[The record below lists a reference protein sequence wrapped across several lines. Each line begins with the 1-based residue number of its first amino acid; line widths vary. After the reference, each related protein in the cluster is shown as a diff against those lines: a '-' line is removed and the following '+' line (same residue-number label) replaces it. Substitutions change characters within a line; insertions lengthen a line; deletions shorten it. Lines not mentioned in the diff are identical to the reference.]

1 MMKFFFSKLFVA
13 EEQGRIPPSKS
24 TSTRIYTT
32 RRIWKVEGAEGKV
45 QHLPCL
51 LFLLLLTAC
60 SPTNFRTKAVYEATE
75 NGYRMEIVGWGEI
88 DRELEL
94 AYLGE
99 YDVTFSPIISGD
111 VVSFSFRYPDKT
123 DPYTTLLTWRGQ
135 NGEQTL
141 EDLYIED
148 ILGEVLAVSGYSTF
162 NEGEFEETIFA
173 IYAISSGPQATIKEA
188 DAKFLKV
195 IEVVENY
202 RGE

>member
-1 MMKFFFSKLFVA
+1 MMKLTLTTQARTRGNKGQEIFSPV
-13 EEQGRIPPSKS
+13 S
-24 TSTRIYTT
+24 
-32 RRIWKVEGAEGKV
+32 
-45 QHLPCL
+45 CL
-51 LFLLLLTAC
+51 LVSLSILLLTAC
-60 SPTNFRTKAVYEATE
+60 SPSTFRTKAIYEATE
-75 NGYRMEIVGWGEI
+75 NGYRMEIVGWGDI

-94 AYLGE
+94 AYLGD

-111 VVSFSFRYPDKT
+111 TVSFSFRYPDKT
-123 DPYTTLLTWRGQ
+123 NPDYHILTWRGQ
-135 NGEQTL
+135 NGEQSF

-195 IEVVENY
+195 LEVVENY

>member
-1 MMKFFFSKLFVA
+1 MMKLLLTKHFRIRRQGDRRQERKSLVA
-13 EEQGRIPPSKS
+13 
-24 TSTRIYTT
+24 
-32 RRIWKVEGAEGKV
+32 
-45 QHLPCL
+45 CL
-51 LFLLLLTAC
+51 LVSLSILLLTAC

-94 AYLGE
+94 AYLGD

-111 VVSFSFRYPDKT
+111 TVSFSFRYPDKT
-123 DPYTTLLTWRGQ
+123 NPDSHILTWRGQ
-135 NGEQTL
+135 NGEQAF
-141 EDLYIED
+141 EDLYVED
-148 ILGEVLAVSGYSTF
+148 ILGDVLAAAGYSTF

>member
-1 MMKFFFSKLFVA
+1 MKLLLTKHF
-13 EEQGRIPPSKS
+13 R
-24 TSTRIYTT
+24 T
-32 RRIWKVEGAEGKV
+32 RRQGDKGQEKKSLVS
-45 QHLPCL
+45 CL
-51 LFLLLLTAC
+51 LVSLSILLLTAC
-60 SPTNFRTKAVYEATE
+60 SPTNFRTKAIYEATE

-94 AYLGE
+94 AYLGD
-99 YDVTFSPIISGD
+99 YDVTFSPIINGD
-111 VVSFSFRYPDKT
+111 TVSFSFRYPDKT
-123 DPYTTLLTWRGQ
+123 NPDYHILTWRGE
-135 NGEQTL
+135 NGEQSF

-148 ILGEVLAVSGYSTF
+148 ILGEVLAVAGYSTF

-195 IEVVENY
+195 LEVIENY

>member
-1 MMKFFFSKLFVA
+1 MQLTTYKKR
-13 EEQGRIPPSKS
+13 GRGEFQVENPQALRAQTTPQDFPPSKE
-24 TSTRIYTT
+24 TR
-32 RRIWKVEGAEGKV
+32 GKV
-45 QHLPCL
+45 L
-51 LFLLLLTAC
+51 LFSLFLFSFSILLLTAC
-60 SPTNFRTKAVYEATE
+60 SPTSFRTKAIYEATE

-88 DRELEL
+88 DRRLEL

-111 VVSFSFRYPDKT
+111 TVSFSFRYPDKT
-123 DPYTTLLTWRGQ
+123 NPYATLLTWRGQ
-135 NGEQTL
+135 NGEQTF

-173 IYAISSGPQATIKEA
+173 IYAISSGPQATIREA

-195 IEVVENY
+195 IEVIENY